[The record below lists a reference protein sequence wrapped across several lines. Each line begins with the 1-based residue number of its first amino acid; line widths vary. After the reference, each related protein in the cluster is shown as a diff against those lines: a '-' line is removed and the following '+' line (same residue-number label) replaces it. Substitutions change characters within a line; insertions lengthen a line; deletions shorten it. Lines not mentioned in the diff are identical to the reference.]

1 MIGFDS
7 SLNLFG
13 IEEYGARSGNERKVE
28 INGSWYMP
36 LQNVRKYWIYN
47 IHRNIYFTFRLYS
60 SIGIITRSLNKEGE
74 MWDIYMHI

>member
-13 IEEYGARSGNERKVE
+13 IEEYGARSGNEWKLV
-28 INGSWYMP
+28 Y
-36 LQNVRKYWIYN
+36 K
-47 IHRNIYFTFRLYS
+47 IYFTFRLYS

-74 MWDIYMHI
+74 MWDIYIHIYTLYPCWYI